1 MISYRKFNLIRET
14 FEEYFKT
21 TDMLVDINSIN
32 TRSKNKLSR
41 YIDKSLKKKL
51 KEIDKE
57 DKFFQKRLKK
67 QFKLFKRAVVDTEVR
82 DAIKELLLELGL
94 MQIAP
99 PEEEK
104 EDLKEVDAKSTTP
117 DNVEKPAKEE
127 GPAEEQEN
135 PEEPAKEEAENVEK
149 PAEETTE
156 EKPENPEQ
164 TSKPET
170 PEEGPEETETEEIDV
185 ENDVS
190 E

>member
-21 TDMLVDINSIN
+21 TNMLLDINSIN
-32 TRSKNKLSR
+32 TRSKNKLNC
-41 YIDKSLKKKL
+41 YIHKSLKKKL

-82 DAIKELLLELGL
+82 DEIKELLLELGL

-99 PEEEK
+99 PEEKK
-104 EDLKEVDAKSTTP
+104 EDDAKNTTP
-117 DNVEKPAKEE
+117 GNVEKPAKEK
-127 GPAEEQEN
+127 GPAEEPEN

-149 PAEETTE
+149 PAEVTPE

-170 PEEGPEETETEEIDV
+170 PEEWPEETEMEEIDV

>member
-21 TDMLVDINSIN
+21 TNMLLDINSIN
-32 TRSKNKLSR
+32 TRSKNKLNC
-41 YIDKSLKKKL
+41 YIHKSLKKKL

-82 DAIKELLLELGL
+82 DEIKELLLELGL

-99 PEEEK
+99 PEEKK
-104 EDLKEVDAKSTTP
+104 EDDAKNTTP
-117 DNVEKPAKEE
+117 GNV
-127 GPAEEQEN
+127 
-135 PEEPAKEEAENVEK
+135 
-149 PAEETTE
+149 

-170 PEEGPEETETEEIDV
+170 PEEWPEETEMEEIDV